1 MKFSLISSSFGANPK
16 NLKRRLNKKSFIGVY
31 SPSPPPLLRVAF
43 SLSLYN
49 PQKTGS
55 DSLDMVR
62 SEPCVLFAQ
71 TFVHPQLDEYVDEV
85 IFAEPVIITACEFLE
100 QNASSSSQAVSLL
113 GATSPPSFALEVFVR
128 CEGESKFKRLCNP
141 FLYTPSAPYP
151 LEVEAV
157 VTNHLVVRGSYRSLS
172 LIVYGNIVKDLG
184 QYNIILEGRS
194 VTDIVNSTEGNLED
208 LPLVLH
214 SVNRT
219 IEECLSSLD
228 IVSLP
233 LAAVDVP
240 VEVKR
245 LLQLLVKV
253 FDQLATD
260 DVLNKFVDTVVS
272 GVSSYVTDNVDFF
285 LKNKNCTAVASS
297 VDSGIFHDIT
307 DKVKK
312 DILDLNEIQESDVPL
327 GSSELLSFLESE
339 TNLAT
344 SQQLV
349 DMLSPYIQFE
359 SDSLCTAFPQLSKG
373 KATLLGLSLAFL
385 LCSGREGCLHFVNS
399 GGMDQLVFL
408 FGHDVQNSTTITL
421 LLLGVVEQATR
432 HAVGCE
438 GFLGWWP
445 REDGSIPSGK
455 SEGYC
460 LLLKLLMQ
468 KPCHEVASLAI
479 YILHRLRI
487 YEIVS
492 RYEFAVLSALESLS
506 NSHGA
511 ATHNL
516 NMLSDAKSQLQ
527 KLQKLMNSLGS
538 VEDPSPSAY
547 AERSLVFDHSEGWLS
562 YKATSKLTASWACPF
577 SNSGT
582 DSHMLSLLKERGFLP
597 LSAALLSIPGLHS
610 ELGDIL
616 DVFTDIAMFIGNII
630 LSLMFSRTG
639 LSFLLHHSQLTATII
654 QSLKG
659 SVDLNKEECVPLRYA
674 SVLISKGFTCSLL
687 EIGIN
692 LEVHLRVVSA
702 VDRLLKS
709 SPQTEEFLGILW
721 ELRDVSRSDCGR
733 EALLTLGVF
742 PEALAVLI
750 EALNSVKD
758 TDPAVENSGISP
770 LNLAICHS
778 AAEIFEV
785 IVSDSTVSCLHA
797 WIEHAPVL
805 HKALHTL
812 SPGGSN
818 RKDAPSRLLKWIDAG
833 VVYHKHGVVG
843 LLRYAAVLAS
853 GGDAQLSSSSILAL
867 DLTSA
872 ENGVGES
879 SNVSEMN
886 GLDNLEKVIL
896 EKSFEGVNLS
906 DSSISQLTTALRIL
920 ALISDN
926 TTVAAA
932 LYDEGAVTVVYAILV
947 NCSFMFE
954 RSDPQL
960 APLFWAD
967 YLVDDDHGCSSIS
980 DFLSERNREQS
991 LVDLL
996 IPSLVLLISVLQR
1009 LQDSKEQYRNTKLM
1023 KALLRLHREV
1033 SPKLAACAADLSSH
1047 YPDSAL
1053 GFGAVCHLIVSAL
1066 VCWPVYGWMPGLFH
1080 SLLTGFQTSSVP
1092 ALGPKETCSFLC
1104 ILSDI
1109 LPEEGVWF
1117 WKSGMPLLSGLRKLA
1132 VGTLMSPQKEKQ
1144 INWYL
1149 EPAPLEKLLNYLTP
1163 NLDKIA
1169 KIIQHHAVSALVVI
1183 QDMLRVF
1190 IVRIACQR
1198 VEHASILLRPI
1209 FASIREGI
1217 LDESSTRETEAYKV
1231 YRYLNFLASLL
1242 EHPQSKGLLLE
1253 EGIVQL
1259 LVEVLQRCYDS
1270 TYPSEDRVQEFG
1282 IVSESSVIRWCI
1294 PVFRSI
1300 SLLCHSQVPLSCF
1313 PKKEL
1318 LASLSAKDCA
1328 SIFPFVLKFCQVL
1341 PIGNELLSCLCAFKD
1356 LVSCSEGQDCL
1367 VSLLVHLFS
1376 GLENPAYDTNNL
1388 SLDQVEMK
1396 KNPPFLSC
1404 WIKLLNS
1411 VNSKDGLSVLAIKA
1425 VNVLSVSSIR
1435 LCIDGKRLRIMCFM
1449 LESLVDDKVAAIK
1462 SLFGLP
1468 SDFSDTDTFRVENIG
1483 LIEQMVTLL
1492 SSMTSGSDTSATA
1505 EMKPCLHEVS
1515 QSLLSLL
1522 KDGNIDDITS
1532 IKIALVSTENFDMN
1546 DVDSENIEDDFLQR
1560 GLEDKFWW
1568 ECPETLPERLPQ
1580 SSLSAKRKLPTVESS
1595 SRRAKGE
1602 NSSVDIPT
1610 QSSIQR
1616 VGSAS
1621 LPPAP
1626 TRRDTFRQRKTNTS
1640 RPPSMHVDDYVAR
1653 ERSIDTAGNSNA
1665 ITISRAGSSSGRPPS
1680 VHVDEYMARERRGQN
1695 PSTIVVGEATA
1706 QVKTPTPAR
1715 ETEKAAGKPKQ
1726 FKADPDDDLQGI
1738 DIVFDGEECEGADDK
1753 LPFLQPDENLMQ
1765 PAPVMVEQNSPHS
1778 IVEETESDA
1787 NGSSQFSHMGTP
1799 LASNVDEN
1807 AQSEYSSRISVS
1819 RPEMSLIR
1827 EPSISSDRK
1836 FVEQADETNKMAPLK
1851 SEPGFVPGYNN
1862 IPGSSGQNLMDPRVG
1877 PQGFYSK
1884 SSQQQHSGHIQGGFS
1899 GRGVYDQK
1907 MLPNQPPLP
1916 LVPPPSSSHVMQHSS
1931 DSLSNQSSPFS
1942 RGTPSSGGGP
1952 IRHMPPHPSAIPQ
1965 YSSNPYASL
1974 PPRTSTVQTFG
1985 YNQGGA
1991 GTTEQQQQS
2000 GPGIDPQPGT
2010 GMTSYPPP
2018 NLMQSGYSRPF
2029 YGNPMHQGG
2038 DKQQQNMLPV
2048 PQSLNPHS
2056 IPQQLPSM
2064 QLQRPMQPPQHVRPP
2079 MQISQPSE
2087 QGISLQNQYQ
2097 IPLHPMQMMQQPQV
2111 QPYYHPPQ
2119 QQEISHVQQPQPQ
2132 QQAVQG
2138 QQGAGTSQRQESG
2151 MSLHDYLQ
2159 SPETIQA
2166 LLSNREKLCELLEQN
2181 PKLMQMLQV
2190 VFKCLSHFF
2199 IVFAYSAAE
2208 INIKFTGKISAFYS
2222 MEPPDDQQAEASYT
2236 FGDRSTSDIV
2246 VRLRNE
2252 EGRDDWIYC
2261 HSKILTEKSRYFAD
2275 RLSDKWPT
2283 CKILDSRYCVEVICQ
2298 ESDYD
2303 HHINLLRLLYV
2314 VGSSDDDVPG
2324 DHHLCHNVKSALG
2337 ILCVAKELDCPL
2349 VVTACVNYLEAVPW
2363 EEGEEEE
2370 MLRVVPMIGPEAE
2383 PVLARLQPVD
2393 PSAVAGIFSSGF
2405 RFATSSPPQPLCDIK
2420 ASAQE
2425 QIEYMITEDDDAPL
2439 LIADEVIKL
2448 EVKECVKSLFARFF
2462 QCLEEVTSKNGLSLK
2477 MVVSDLSWA
2486 FQILTKMEM
2495 VRDFVVTWVDTS
2507 EKLVKVVEAME
2518 TAAETV
2524 EIRVKVTE
2532 VTSKVVEAIGYGTV
2546 ILPTVKRLQMVKLW
2560 LPFVRETKP
2569 LVDSAGSN
2577 QEEDKEEGVRC
2588 KIDGEIWQAL
2598 ESSFVSII
2606 LALPSS
2612 DQAEILNE
2620 WLSKNGVYPDLT
2632 EAFEVW
2638 CYRSKVAKR
2647 RLVYFV
2653 TISSPLEKR
2662 SQDLLCIL
2670 NFYLRVFTFLLILFF
2685 LLLTVMASSSSSSY
2699 SSMDLIRL
2707 YHVFLSFRGED
2718 VRKGFLSHVLKE
2730 FQSKGIIV
2738 FIDNGIKRGESVG
2751 PVLVGAIR
2759 HSRVA
2764 VVLLSRNYASSSWCL
2779 NELVEIMKCREEVGQ
2794 TVMTI
2799 FYQVDPSDV
2808 MKQTGDFGK
2817 AFDITCKG
2825 KTEELKKA
2833 WRQALQNVAGIA
2845 GYHSSNCGNEADL
2858 INKVASDVMAV
2869 LGFTPSKDF
2878 DDFVGIR
2885 ARITEIKSKLIFQS
2899 EKVKVIGIFG
2909 PAGIGKT
2916 TTARVFYNQLSPYFQ
2931 FNTFLENIK
2940 GSYEKPCGNDY
2951 QLKLRL
2957 QKNLLSQIF
2966 NQSDIEVRHLRGA
2979 QEMLSD
2985 KKVLV
2990 VLDEVDHWWQ
3000 LEEMAKQPGWVG
3012 PGSMII
3018 ITTEDRK
3025 LLKALGLGSDH
3036 IYKMKFPTS
3045 DESLQIFCQYAFGQ
3059 KSPDDGFESLAR
3071 EVTWLVGNLPL
3082 GLRVMGSYLR
3092 GMSKDEWIEA
3102 LPWLRSTLDRE
3113 IESTLRFSYD
3123 ALRDNEKTLFLHVA
3137 CLFSVFYASIFK
3149 SYFANSSLE
3158 VNHGLEVLAQKS
3170 LITIDHKHGR
3180 VYMHRLMAQMGREIV
3195 KKQSTENPGKRQFLT
3210 DTKDISHVLDEDT
3223 ATGNVLGIHLDT
3235 TWTGEEIQINKS
3247 AFQGMNNLQFLSLF
3261 SCTIHTPEGLDCLPD
3276 KLISLH
3282 WYSCPLRI
3290 WPSKFSGKFLV
3301 DLVMQNSKFEMLW
3314 EGVKP
3319 LPRLKRLD
3327 LSVSRN
3333 LKKLPDLSEATSLEQ
3348 LRLYKCKSLLEITSS
3363 IGNATKLY
3371 RLDISGCEKIKD
3383 FPNVPDSIVELN
3395 MSETGIKEVPPWIEN
3410 LLRLRELRM
3419 HLCKKLKTI
3428 SPNISKLENLEFL
3441 ALSNHAYHACDDEDY
3456 TKYEYENVIEA
3467 LIEWGPDFKRSWILE
3482 SDFDVH
3488 YILPICLPEKAFTSP
3503 ISLRLC
3509 SSGIKT
3515 IPDCTI
3521 SLSGLIKLD
3530 VKECRE
3536 LVALPPLP
3544 HSLLSLDA
3552 QGCES
3557 LKTIDSSSFQ
3567 INPNICLN
3575 FAKCYHLEKKARKLI
3590 YTSACK
3596 YAILP
3601 GEEVHAHPGD
3611 TSDDDYNDEESESSW
3626 TGTSCSIRG
3635 KQNGITVGGG
3645 SNQLRMPALYG
3656 NKEHLYIFEDS
3667 FSLNQDSPEAEET
3680 TLTELTFVFRVDDE
3694 TCKVEACGVRLI
3706 EANNERNTEANNETE
3721 GEESRSDEDEETRSR
3736 KRMKLSSAR
3745 FLE

>member
-1 MKFSLISSSFGANPK
+1 
-16 NLKRRLNKKSFIGVY
+16 
-31 SPSPPPLLRVAF
+31 
-43 SLSLYN
+43 
-49 PQKTGS
+49 
-55 DSLDMVR
+55 MVR

-214 SVNRT
+214 SVSRT

-228 IVSLP
+228 IVSLTLP
-233 LAAVDVP
+233 SVDVP

-245 LLQLLVKV
+245 LLQLVKV
-253 FDQLATD
+253 FDQLATTD
-260 DVLNKFVDTVVS
+260 DVLNKLVDTVVS

-285 LKNKNCTAVASS
+285 LKNKNCLAVASS
-297 VDSGIFHDIT
+297 VDSGIFHGIT
-307 DKVKK
+307 DQIKKV
-312 DILDLNEIQESDVPL
+312 ILDFNEIQESDMST
-327 GSSELLSFLESE
+327 GSSALFSFLESE
-339 TNLAT
+339 TYLAT

-349 DMLSPYIQFE
+349 DMLNPYIQFE
-359 SDSLCTAFPQLSKG
+359 RDSLCTTFPQLSKG
-373 KATLLGLSLAFL
+373 KATLLGLSLALL
-385 LCSGREGCLHFVNS
+385 LCSSREGCLHFVNS
-399 GGMDQLVFL
+399 RGMDQLVYL

-421 LLLGVVEQATR
+421 MLLGVVEQATR

-487 YEIVS
+487 YEIIS
-492 RYEFAVLSALESLS
+492 RYEFAMLSALEGLS

-527 KLQKLMNSLGS
+527 KLQKLMKSLGS

-547 AERSLVFDHSEGWLS
+547 AERNLVFDHSEGWLS

-610 ELGDIL
+610 GLGDIL

-654 QSLKG
+654 ESLKG

-750 EALNSVKD
+750 EALNVVKD

-954 RSDPQL
+954 RSSNIY
-960 APLFWAD
+960 D

-996 IPSLVLLISVLQR
+996 VPSLVLLISVLQR
-1009 LQDSKEQYRNTKLM
+1009 LQDAKEQYRNTKLM

-1080 SLLTGFQTSSVP
+1080 SLLSGFQTSSVP

-1132 VGTLMSPQKEKQ
+1132 VGTLMCPQKEKQ

-1217 LDESSTRETEAYKV
+1217 LDESLTLETEAYKV

-1253 EGIVQL
+1253 EGVVPL

-1282 IVSESSVIRWCI
+1282 NVSDSSVIRWCI

-1300 SLLCHSQVPLSCF
+1300 SLLCDSQVPLSCF

-1318 LASLSAKDCA
+1318 LARLSAKDCA

-1341 PIGNELLSCLCAFKD
+1341 PIGNELLSCLCAYKD
-1356 LVSCSEGQDCL
+1356 LVSCGEGQDGL
-1367 VSLLVHLFS
+1367 VSVLVHLFS
-1376 GLENPAYDTNNL
+1376 GAENDTNYS

-1425 VNVLSVSSIR
+1425 VNVLSVGSIR
-1435 LCIDGKRLRIMCFM
+1435 LCIDGK
-1449 LESLVDDKVAAIK
+1449 SLDSKKVAAIK
-1462 SLFGLP
+1462 SLFGLR
-1468 SDFSDTDTFRVENIG
+1468 SDFSDTDTFREENIG

-1492 SSMTSGSDTSATA
+1492 SSMTSGSDTSATT
-1505 EMKPCLHEVS
+1505 EMKPCLHEVLR
-1515 QSLLSLL
+1515 SLLSLL
-1522 KDGNIDDITS
+1522 KDGNIDDMTS
-1532 IKIALVSTENFDMN
+1532 CKDVLVSTEDFDID

-1580 SSLSAKRKLPTVESS
+1580 SSLPAKRKLPTVESS
-1595 SRRAKGE
+1595 SRRVKVE
-1602 NSSVDIPT
+1602 NSSVDLAT

-1695 PSTIVVGEATA
+1695 PSTIVVGEAVM
-1706 QVKTPTPAR
+1706 QVKNPTPAR
-1715 ETEKAAGKPKQ
+1715 DTEKVAGKPKQ

-1738 DIVFDGEECEGADDK
+1738 DIVFDGEECEGPDDK

-1807 AQSEYSSRISVS
+1807 AQSELSSRISVS
-1819 RPEMSLIR
+1819 RPEMSLMR

-1836 FVEQADETNKMAPLK
+1836 FVEQADETNKIAPLK
-1851 SEPGFVPGYNN
+1851 SDSGFVPGYNN
-1862 IPGSSGQNLMDPRVG
+1862 IPGSSGQNLIDPRVG

-1884 SSQQQHSGHIQGGFS
+1884 SSQQQHTGHIHGGFS
-1899 GRGVYDQK
+1899 SRGVYDQK

-1916 LVPPPSSSHVMQHSS
+1916 LVPPPSSSHVMPHSS

-1985 YNQGGA
+1985 YNQGGGA
-1991 GTTEQQQQS
+1991 ATTEQQQS
-2000 GPGIDPQPGT
+2000 GPPIDPQSGT

-2018 NLMQSGYSRPF
+2018 TLMQSSFSRPF

-2038 DKQQQNMLPV
+2038 DKPQNMLPV
-2048 PQSLNPHS
+2048 PQSLHPHS

-2064 QLQRPMQPPQHVRPP
+2064 QLSQLQRPMQPPQHVRPS

-2087 QGISLQNQYQ
+2087 QGVSLQNQYQ
-2097 IPLHPMQMMQQPQV
+2097 IPLHPMQMMQQTQA

-2119 QQEISHVQQPQPQ
+2119 QEISHVQQQQPQP
-2132 QQAVQG
+2132 QAVQG
-2138 QQGAGTSQRQESG
+2138 QQGAGSSQRQESG

-2159 SPETIQA
+2159 SPETIRA
-2166 LLSNREKLCELLEQN
+2166 LISNHDKLCELLEQN
-2181 PKLMQMLQV
+2181 PKLMQMLQ
-2190 VFKCLSHFF
+2190 
-2199 IVFAYSAAE
+2199 
-2208 INIKFTGKISAFYS
+2208 
-2222 MEPPDDQQAEASYT
+2222 
-2236 FGDRSTSDIV
+2236 
-2246 VRLRNE
+2246 
-2252 EGRDDWIYC
+2252 
-2261 HSKILTEKSRYFAD
+2261 
-2275 RLSDKWPT
+2275 
-2283 CKILDSRYCVEVICQ
+2283 
-2298 ESDYD
+2298 
-2303 HHINLLRLLYV
+2303 
-2314 VGSSDDDVPG
+2314 
-2324 DHHLCHNVKSALG
+2324 
-2337 ILCVAKELDCPL
+2337 
-2349 VVTACVNYLEAVPW
+2349 
-2363 EEGEEEE
+2363 
-2370 MLRVVPMIGPEAE
+2370 
-2383 PVLARLQPVD
+2383 
-2393 PSAVAGIFSSGF
+2393 
-2405 RFATSSPPQPLCDIK
+2405 
-2420 ASAQE
+2420 
-2425 QIEYMITEDDDAPL
+2425 
-2439 LIADEVIKL
+2439 
-2448 EVKECVKSLFARFF
+2448 
-2462 QCLEEVTSKNGLSLK
+2462 
-2477 MVVSDLSWA
+2477 
-2486 FQILTKMEM
+2486 
-2495 VRDFVVTWVDTS
+2495 
-2507 EKLVKVVEAME
+2507 EKL
-2518 TAAETV
+2518 
-2524 EIRVKVTE
+2524 
-2532 VTSKVVEAIGYGTV
+2532 
-2546 ILPTVKRLQMVKLW
+2546 
-2560 LPFVRETKP
+2560 
-2569 LVDSAGSN
+2569 
-2577 QEEDKEEGVRC
+2577 
-2588 KIDGEIWQAL
+2588 
-2598 ESSFVSII
+2598 
-2606 LALPSS
+2606 
-2612 DQAEILNE
+2612 
-2620 WLSKNGVYPDLT
+2620 
-2632 EAFEVW
+2632 
-2638 CYRSKVAKR
+2638 
-2647 RLVYFV
+2647 
-2653 TISSPLEKR
+2653 
-2662 SQDLLCIL
+2662 
-2670 NFYLRVFTFLLILFF
+2670 
-2685 LLLTVMASSSSSSY
+2685 
-2699 SSMDLIRL
+2699 
-2707 YHVFLSFRGED
+2707 
-2718 VRKGFLSHVLKE
+2718 
-2730 FQSKGIIV
+2730 
-2738 FIDNGIKRGESVG
+2738 
-2751 PVLVGAIR
+2751 
-2759 HSRVA
+2759 
-2764 VVLLSRNYASSSWCL
+2764 
-2779 NELVEIMKCREEVGQ
+2779 GQ
-2794 TVMTI
+2794 
-2799 FYQVDPSDV
+2799 
-2808 MKQTGDFGK
+2808 
-2817 AFDITCKG
+2817 
-2825 KTEELKKA
+2825 
-2833 WRQALQNVAGIA
+2833 
-2845 GYHSSNCGNEADL
+2845 
-2858 INKVASDVMAV
+2858 
-2869 LGFTPSKDF
+2869 LG
-2878 DDFVGIR
+2878 
-2885 ARITEIKSKLIFQS
+2885 
-2899 EKVKVIGIFG
+2899 
-2909 PAGIGKT
+2909 
-2916 TTARVFYNQLSPYFQ
+2916 QL
-2931 FNTFLENIK
+2931 
-2940 GSYEKPCGNDY
+2940 
-2951 QLKLRL
+2951 
-2957 QKNLLSQIF
+2957 
-2966 NQSDIEVRHLRGA
+2966 
-2979 QEMLSD
+2979 
-2985 KKVLV
+2985 
-2990 VLDEVDHWWQ
+2990 
-3000 LEEMAKQPGWVG
+3000 
-3012 PGSMII
+3012 
-3018 ITTEDRK
+3018 
-3025 LLKALGLGSDH
+3025 
-3036 IYKMKFPTS
+3036 
-3045 DESLQIFCQYAFGQ
+3045 
-3059 KSPDDGFESLAR
+3059 
-3071 EVTWLVGNLPL
+3071 
-3082 GLRVMGSYLR
+3082 
-3092 GMSKDEWIEA
+3092 
-3102 LPWLRSTLDRE
+3102 
-3113 IESTLRFSYD
+3113 
-3123 ALRDNEKTLFLHVA
+3123 
-3137 CLFSVFYASIFK
+3137 
-3149 SYFANSSLE
+3149 
-3158 VNHGLEVLAQKS
+3158 
-3170 LITIDHKHGR
+3170 
-3180 VYMHRLMAQMGREIV
+3180 
-3195 KKQSTENPGKRQFLT
+3195 
-3210 DTKDISHVLDEDT
+3210 
-3223 ATGNVLGIHLDT
+3223 
-3235 TWTGEEIQINKS
+3235 
-3247 AFQGMNNLQFLSLF
+3247 
-3261 SCTIHTPEGLDCLPD
+3261 
-3276 KLISLH
+3276 
-3282 WYSCPLRI
+3282 
-3290 WPSKFSGKFLV
+3290 
-3301 DLVMQNSKFEMLW
+3301 
-3314 EGVKP
+3314 
-3319 LPRLKRLD
+3319 
-3327 LSVSRN
+3327 
-3333 LKKLPDLSEATSLEQ
+3333 
-3348 LRLYKCKSLLEITSS
+3348 
-3363 IGNATKLY
+3363 
-3371 RLDISGCEKIKD
+3371 
-3383 FPNVPDSIVELN
+3383 
-3395 MSETGIKEVPPWIEN
+3395 
-3410 LLRLRELRM
+3410 
-3419 HLCKKLKTI
+3419 
-3428 SPNISKLENLEFL
+3428 
-3441 ALSNHAYHACDDEDY
+3441 
-3456 TKYEYENVIEA
+3456 
-3467 LIEWGPDFKRSWILE
+3467 
-3482 SDFDVH
+3482 
-3488 YILPICLPEKAFTSP
+3488 
-3503 ISLRLC
+3503 
-3509 SSGIKT
+3509 
-3515 IPDCTI
+3515 
-3521 SLSGLIKLD
+3521 
-3530 VKECRE
+3530 
-3536 LVALPPLP
+3536 
-3544 HSLLSLDA
+3544 
-3552 QGCES
+3552 
-3557 LKTIDSSSFQ
+3557 
-3567 INPNICLN
+3567 
-3575 FAKCYHLEKKARKLI
+3575 
-3590 YTSACK
+3590 
-3596 YAILP
+3596 
-3601 GEEVHAHPGD
+3601 
-3611 TSDDDYNDEESESSW
+3611 
-3626 TGTSCSIRG
+3626 
-3635 KQNGITVGGG
+3635 
-3645 SNQLRMPALYG
+3645 
-3656 NKEHLYIFEDS
+3656 
-3667 FSLNQDSPEAEET
+3667 
-3680 TLTELTFVFRVDDE
+3680 
-3694 TCKVEACGVRLI
+3694 
-3706 EANNERNTEANNETE
+3706 
-3721 GEESRSDEDEETRSR
+3721 
-3736 KRMKLSSAR
+3736 
-3745 FLE
+3745 

>member
-1 MKFSLISSSFGANPK
+1 
-16 NLKRRLNKKSFIGVY
+16 
-31 SPSPPPLLRVAF
+31 
-43 SLSLYN
+43 
-49 PQKTGS
+49 
-55 DSLDMVR
+55 MVR

-312 DILDLNEIQESDVPL
+312 DILDLNDIQESDVPL

-339 TNLAT
+339 TSLAT

-408 FGHDVQNSTTITL
+408 FGPDVQNSTTITL

-516 NMLSDAKSQLQ
+516 NMQSDAKSQLQ

-954 RSDPQL
+954 RSSNIY
-960 APLFWAD
+960 D

-1231 YRYLNFLASLL
+1231 HRYLNFLASLL

-1376 GLENPAYDTNNL
+1376 GPENPAYDTNNL

-1435 LCIDGKRLRIMCFM
+1435 LCIDGK
-1449 LESLVDDKVAAIK
+1449 SLDSKKVAAIK

-1532 IKIALVSTENFDMN
+1532 CKIALVSTENFDMN

-2038 DKQQQNMLPV
+2038 DKQQQNMMPV

-2190 VFKCLSHFF
+2190 VFKCLFF
-2199 IVFAYSAAE
+2199 FLVKSLSVY
-2208 INIKFTGKISAFYS
+2208 NIKLTGKISAFYS
-2222 MEPPDDQQAEASYT
+2222 MEPPDEAEAPYT

-2314 VGSSDDDVPG
+2314 VSDDVPE
-2324 DHHLCHNVKSALG
+2324 DQLCHNVKSALG

-2349 VVTACVNYLEAVPW
+2349 IVTACVNYLEAVPW

-2439 LIADEVIKL
+2439 LIADEGIKL

-2462 QCLEEVTSKNGLSLK
+2462 QCLEEVSSKNGLSLK

-2518 TAAETV
+2518 AAAETV

-2612 DQAEILNE
+2612 DQAEILTE

-2638 CYRSKVAKR
+2638 CFRSKVAKR

-2685 LLLTVMASSSSSSY
+2685 LLLTMMASSSSFSSY

-2858 INKVASDVMAV
+2858 INKVASDVMVV

-2957 QKNLLSQIF
+2957 QKNLLCQIF

-3261 SCTIHTPEGLDCLPD
+3261 SYTIHTPEGLDCLPD

-3301 DLVMQNSKFEMLW
+3301 DLVMHNSRFEMLW
-3314 EGVKP
+3314 EGIKP

-3327 LSVSRN
+3327 LSFSRN
-3333 LKKLPDLSEATSLEQ
+3333 LKKLPDLSEATSLEE

-3488 YILPICLPEKAFTSP
+3488 YILPICLPEKAFFTSP

-3515 IPDCTI
+3515 IPDCTRY
-3521 SLSGLIKLD
+3521 LSGLLKLD
-3530 VKECRE
+3530 VKECSE

-3544 HSLLSLDA
+3544 HSLIYLDA

-3601 GEEVHAHPGD
+3601 GEEVPAHFTHRASSGSLTISLTPRPLPSSFRFKACILLSKVHAHPGD

-3694 TCKVEACGVRLI
+3694 TCKVEACGLRLI
-3706 EANNERNTEANNETE
+3706 EANNESAGGEDEDEDDDDDDGEGGEDEDDDHGEDDEGNTEANNETE

-3736 KRMKLSSAR
+3736 KRMKLSSTI

>member
-1 MKFSLISSSFGANPK
+1 MFPLI
-16 NLKRRLNKKSFIGVY
+16 L
-31 SPSPPPLLRVAF
+31 
-43 SLSLYN
+43 
-49 PQKTGS
+49 
-55 DSLDMVR
+55 
-62 SEPCVLFAQ
+62 
-71 TFVHPQLDEYVDEV
+71 
-85 IFAEPVIITACEFLE
+85 
-100 QNASSSSQAVSLL
+100 NASSSSQAVSLL
-113 GATSPPSFALEVFVR
+113 GATSPPSFALEVFVQ

-349 DMLSPYIQFE
+349 DILSPYIQFE

-408 FGHDVQNSTTITL
+408 FGPDVQNSTTITL

-516 NMLSDAKSQLQ
+516 NMQSDAKSQLQ

-1231 YRYLNFLASLL
+1231 HRYLNFLASLL

-1376 GLENPAYDTNNL
+1376 GPENPAYDTNNL

-1532 IKIALVSTENFDMN
+1532 CKIALVSTENFDMN

-2038 DKQQQNMLPV
+2038 DKQQQNMMPV

-2190 VFKCLSHFF
+2190 VFKCFFFFLVKSLSSLDDISVVH
-2199 IVFAYSAAE
+2199 
-2208 INIKFTGKISAFYS
+2208 NIKLTGKISAFYS
-2222 MEPPDDQQAEASYT
+2222 MEPPDEAEAPYT

-2314 VGSSDDDVPG
+2314 VSDDVPE
-2324 DHHLCHNVKSALG
+2324 DQLCHNVKSALG

-2349 VVTACVNYLEAVPW
+2349 IVTACVNYLEAVPW

-2439 LIADEVIKL
+2439 LIADEGIKL

-2462 QCLEEVTSKNGLSLK
+2462 QCLEEVSSKNGLSLK

-2518 TAAETV
+2518 AAAETV

-2612 DQAEILNE
+2612 DQAEILTE

-2638 CYRSKVAKR
+2638 CFRSKVAKR

-2685 LLLTVMASSSSSSY
+2685 LLLTMMASSSSFSSY

-2764 VVLLSRNYASSSWCL
+2764 VVLLSRNYASSSW
-2779 NELVEIMKCREEVGQ
+2779 EEVGQ

-2858 INKVASDVMAV
+2858 INKVASDVMVV

-2957 QKNLLSQIF
+2957 QKNLLCQIF

-3261 SCTIHTPEGLDCLPD
+3261 SYTIHTPEGLDCLPD

-3301 DLVMQNSKFEMLW
+3301 DLVMHNSRFEMLW
-3314 EGVKP
+3314 EGI
-3319 LPRLKRLD
+3319 
-3327 LSVSRN
+3327 
-3333 LKKLPDLSEATSLEQ
+3333 KLPDLSEATSLEE

-3488 YILPICLPEKAFTSP
+3488 YILPICLPEKAFFTSP

-3515 IPDCTI
+3515 IPDCTRY
-3521 SLSGLIKLD
+3521 LSGLLKLD
-3530 VKECRE
+3530 VKECSE

-3544 HSLLSLDA
+3544 HSLIYLDA
-3552 QGCES
+3552 Q
-3557 LKTIDSSSFQ
+3557 
-3567 INPNICLN
+3567 
-3575 FAKCYHLEKKARKLI
+3575 ARKLI

-3694 TCKVEACGVRLI
+3694 TCKVEACGLRLI
-3706 EANNERNTEANNETE
+3706 EANNETNNETE

-3736 KRMKLSSAR
+3736 KRMKLSSTI

>member
-1 MKFSLISSSFGANPK
+1 
-16 NLKRRLNKKSFIGVY
+16 
-31 SPSPPPLLRVAF
+31 
-43 SLSLYN
+43 
-49 PQKTGS
+49 
-55 DSLDMVR
+55 MVR

-954 RSDPQL
+954 RSSNIY
-960 APLFWAD
+960 D

-1435 LCIDGKRLRIMCFM
+1435 LCIDGK
-1449 LESLVDDKVAAIK
+1449 SLDSKKVAAIK

-1492 SSMTSGSDTSATA
+1492 SSMTSGSDTSAIA

-1836 FVEQADETNKMAPLK
+1836 FVEQADETNKMVPLK

-2181 PKLMQMLQV
+2181 PKLMQMLQIPFRCSIV
-2190 VFKCLSHFF
+2190 IDFINRRLSNLQN
-2199 IVFAYSAAE
+2199 IAAE

-2314 VGSSDDDVPG
+2314 VSDDVPE
-2324 DHHLCHNVKSALG
+2324 DQLCHNVKSALG

-2349 VVTACVNYLEAVPW
+2349 IVTACVNYLEAVPW

-2462 QCLEEVTSKNGLSLK
+2462 QCLEAMDSGKNGLSLK

-2507 EKLVKVVEAME
+2507 EKLVKVVQAME
-2518 TAAETV
+2518 AAAETV

-2588 KIDGEIWQAL
+2588 KIEGEIWQAL

-2612 DQAEILNE
+2612 DQAEILTE

-2647 RLVYFV
+2647 RLG
-2653 TISSPLEKR
+2653 
-2662 SQDLLCIL
+2662 LL
-2670 NFYLRVFTFLLILFF
+2670 
-2685 LLLTVMASSSSSSY
+2685 
-2699 SSMDLIRL
+2699 
-2707 YHVFLSFRGED
+2707 G
-2718 VRKGFLSHVLKE
+2718 
-2730 FQSKGIIV
+2730 
-2738 FIDNGIKRGESVG
+2738 
-2751 PVLVGAIR
+2751 
-2759 HSRVA
+2759 
-2764 VVLLSRNYASSSWCL
+2764 
-2779 NELVEIMKCREEVGQ
+2779 
-2794 TVMTI
+2794 
-2799 FYQVDPSDV
+2799 
-2808 MKQTGDFGK
+2808 
-2817 AFDITCKG
+2817 
-2825 KTEELKKA
+2825 
-2833 WRQALQNVAGIA
+2833 
-2845 GYHSSNCGNEADL
+2845 
-2858 INKVASDVMAV
+2858 
-2869 LGFTPSKDF
+2869 
-2878 DDFVGIR
+2878 
-2885 ARITEIKSKLIFQS
+2885 
-2899 EKVKVIGIFG
+2899 
-2909 PAGIGKT
+2909 
-2916 TTARVFYNQLSPYFQ
+2916 
-2931 FNTFLENIK
+2931 
-2940 GSYEKPCGNDY
+2940 
-2951 QLKLRL
+2951 
-2957 QKNLLSQIF
+2957 
-2966 NQSDIEVRHLRGA
+2966 
-2979 QEMLSD
+2979 
-2985 KKVLV
+2985 
-2990 VLDEVDHWWQ
+2990 
-3000 LEEMAKQPGWVG
+3000 
-3012 PGSMII
+3012 
-3018 ITTEDRK
+3018 
-3025 LLKALGLGSDH
+3025 
-3036 IYKMKFPTS
+3036 
-3045 DESLQIFCQYAFGQ
+3045 
-3059 KSPDDGFESLAR
+3059 
-3071 EVTWLVGNLPL
+3071 
-3082 GLRVMGSYLR
+3082 
-3092 GMSKDEWIEA
+3092 
-3102 LPWLRSTLDRE
+3102 
-3113 IESTLRFSYD
+3113 
-3123 ALRDNEKTLFLHVA
+3123 
-3137 CLFSVFYASIFK
+3137 
-3149 SYFANSSLE
+3149 
-3158 VNHGLEVLAQKS
+3158 
-3170 LITIDHKHGR
+3170 
-3180 VYMHRLMAQMGREIV
+3180 
-3195 KKQSTENPGKRQFLT
+3195 
-3210 DTKDISHVLDEDT
+3210 
-3223 ATGNVLGIHLDT
+3223 
-3235 TWTGEEIQINKS
+3235 GEE
-3247 AFQGMNNLQFLSLF
+3247 
-3261 SCTIHTPEGLDCLPD
+3261 D
-3276 KLISLH
+3276 
-3282 WYSCPLRI
+3282 
-3290 WPSKFSGKFLV
+3290 GK
-3301 DLVMQNSKFEMLW
+3301 D
-3314 EGVKP
+3314 
-3319 LPRLKRLD
+3319 
-3327 LSVSRN
+3327 
-3333 LKKLPDLSEATSLEQ
+3333 
-3348 LRLYKCKSLLEITSS
+3348 
-3363 IGNATKLY
+3363 
-3371 RLDISGCEKIKD
+3371 
-3383 FPNVPDSIVELN
+3383 
-3395 MSETGIKEVPPWIEN
+3395 MS
-3410 LLRLRELRM
+3410 
-3419 HLCKKLKTI
+3419 
-3428 SPNISKLENLEFL
+3428 
-3441 ALSNHAYHACDDEDY
+3441 
-3456 TKYEYENVIEA
+3456 
-3467 LIEWGPDFKRSWILE
+3467 
-3482 SDFDVH
+3482 
-3488 YILPICLPEKAFTSP
+3488 
-3503 ISLRLC
+3503 
-3509 SSGIKT
+3509 
-3515 IPDCTI
+3515 
-3521 SLSGLIKLD
+3521 
-3530 VKECRE
+3530 
-3536 LVALPPLP
+3536 
-3544 HSLLSLDA
+3544 
-3552 QGCES
+3552 
-3557 LKTIDSSSFQ
+3557 
-3567 INPNICLN
+3567 
-3575 FAKCYHLEKKARKLI
+3575 
-3590 YTSACK
+3590 
-3596 YAILP
+3596 
-3601 GEEVHAHPGD
+3601 
-3611 TSDDDYNDEESESSW
+3611 
-3626 TGTSCSIRG
+3626 
-3635 KQNGITVGGG
+3635 
-3645 SNQLRMPALYG
+3645 
-3656 NKEHLYIFEDS
+3656 
-3667 FSLNQDSPEAEET
+3667 
-3680 TLTELTFVFRVDDE
+3680 
-3694 TCKVEACGVRLI
+3694 
-3706 EANNERNTEANNETE
+3706 
-3721 GEESRSDEDEETRSR
+3721 
-3736 KRMKLSSAR
+3736 
-3745 FLE
+3745 